1 MPALDSLLTPQ
12 LPPILTQRS
21 SSTDTTP
28 DQGLHPQGRHQRE
41 AVNEAVAALEP
52 TPEPG
57 SPGTPSA

>member
-21 SSTDTTP
+21 SSTDMTP
-28 DQGLHPQGRHQRE
+28 DRGLHSQGWHRRE
-41 AVNEAVAALEP
+41 AMNEAEAALEP